1 MSSSSFSSLTG
12 GASGLANIYNS
23 IDIRRIW
30 NTVDETLHNKN
41 VIYALVGLMTLYVV
55 FFHSNNPV
63 FINNIMGN
71 ELGRVLALILV
82 AFLTSISPLL
92 GVFAALV
99 YIVAAFNTGNRSEGF
114 TDNDGSTNTNN
125 TTNTSQ
131 TSNASATVAG
141 GNTTAAKAST
151 VQEEI
156 LCLDRSVTDHIPAEH
171 REKIDQLK
179 SFKYPSKQGL
189 IAKLQSSVPS
199 EKREATKLLMES
211 CFKDTELDA
220 LKSGQTTTPPVPE
233 QAGTAGGAI
242 SATGGDV
249 SNFQDFEGEV
259 EEGFQAVNS
268 FYGGGSD
275 EYQAAGSFE
284 GFMDFASF

>member
-63 FINNIMGN
+63 FVNNIMGN

-114 TDNDGSTNTNN
+114 TNNDGSTNTNN

-151 VQEEI
+151 V
-156 LCLDRSVTDHIPAEH
+156 
-171 REKIDQLK
+171 
-179 SFKYPSKQGL
+179 
-189 IAKLQSSVPS
+189 
-199 EKREATKLLMES
+199 
-211 CFKDTELDA
+211 
-220 LKSGQTTTPPVPE
+220 
-233 QAGTAGGAI
+233 
-242 SATGGDV
+242 
-249 SNFQDFEGEV
+249 
-259 EEGFQAVNS
+259 
-268 FYGGGSD
+268 
-275 EYQAAGSFE
+275 
-284 GFMDFASF
+284 